1 MNFEEAI
8 QHIANEKG
16 QSVEE
21 VTASIDA
28 DLQATK
34 GTDAFKEI
42 FGDKIPTTEEFMM
55 TIIERLYEIRT
66 AFQ

>member
-28 DLQATK
+28 VLQATK
-34 GTDAFKEI
+34 GTDTFKEM
-42 FGDKIPTTEEFMM
+42 FGEKIPTTEEFMM